1 MGWSLLAEATGAGQ
15 DALWAALPGAAF
27 IFLARVTDMSIDTL
41 RVLALVRGKRYKA
54 AVLGF
59 LEAGIF
65 ISALS
70 LVLVPPLHWIQI
82 LGYASGFGVGTLMGM
97 FVGRLVA
104 TDFVLMRILS
114 RTHGR
119 QICDCLRGEGIAV
132 TEVTGQGRDGPI
144 PILFTLAKRVPAQHA
159 LDLVRRID
167 ANAFVVI
174 EPIQQAIGGHLPN
187 ILGRAVAVRR

>member
-1 MGWSLLAEATGAGQ
+1 MVWSLLAEATGAGR
-15 DALWAALPGAAF
+15 DALWVALPGAVF

-41 RVLALVRGKRYKA
+41 RVLALVRGHRYRA

-70 LVLVPPLHWIQI
+70 LVLKPPLHWVQI
-82 LGYASGFGVGTLMGM
+82 LGYAGGFGVGTLMGM
-97 FVGRLVA
+97 LVGRLVA
-104 TDFVLMRILS
+104 TDYVLMRILS

-119 QICDCLRGEGIAV
+119 QICDHLRDAGIAV

-144 PILFTLAKRVPAQHA
+144 PILFTLAKRAPAQHA
-159 LDLVRRID
+159 LGLVRRID

-187 ILGRAVAVRR
+187 ILGRGVAVRR